1 MSVTA
6 TGYEEDE
13 GYLVQGAFKFHFE
26 YMEKFEKNPFP
37 HCVTQEALTETAI
50 SMVNED
56 VGSGEFLTV
65 SVLGTA
71 DGELGI
77 GFLYQMTHEES
88 RNKFTIANFEDWLKK
103 RHGAAYKGYS
113 IGRNPVL
120 ITLEEDGKTKVA

>member
-1 MSVTA
+1 
-6 TGYEEDE
+6 
-13 GYLVQGAFKFHFE
+13 
-26 YMEKFEKNPFP
+26 
-37 HCVTQEALTETAI
+37 
-50 SMVNED
+50 VNEA

-77 GFLYQMTHEES
+77 GFLYRMTHSES
-88 RNKFTIANFEDWLKK
+88 RYKYTTERFEDWFQR

-120 ITLEEDGKTKVA
+120 ITLDKGKVTKVA